1 MVCIIN
7 KTYIYTDQLLYM
19 QLLQIIYNSTSIII
33 DYEILV
39 MRCNDTCILTINICD
54 IIKDLSW
61 DSKRKEVFYLMI
73 HSAHCIHGYVAS
85 YMW

>member
-19 QLLQIIYNSTSIII
+19 QFLQIIYNSTSIII

-39 MRCNDTCILTINICD
+39 MRCNDACILTINVCD

-61 DSKRKEVFYLMI
+61 DSKRKGFI
-73 HSAHCIHGYVAS
+73 
-85 YMW
+85 